1 MQIYQI
7 YIWRHSKEFSSWSML
22 DEPHI
27 HAGGYM
33 EAEVVVVATSLEE
46 AYALL
51 AEDGSWQVE
60 ELQRIE
66 PQVIALD
73 SARIVLAHV
82 R

>member
-1 MQIYQI
+1 MQIYKI

-33 EAEVVVVATSLEE
+33 EAEVAVLAANMEE

-51 AEDGSWQVE
+51 AADGQWQVE
-60 ELQRIE
+60 ELKRIE
-66 PQVIALD
+66 PRVLSLD
-73 SARIVLAHV
+73 QARILHAHV